1 MSKSVTVR
9 SLTARALLAAG
20 VLLAP
25 VVAEAGAG
33 PAVAPEAPQPALRIC
48 VSAEEPPYSAS
59 DGSGFENKI
68 AAAVA
73 QAMGR
78 QPVFVYADK
87 PAIYLVRDWLDK
99 KKCDVVV
106 GLDASD
112 PRVLTTTPYY
122 RTGYVFVTR
131 QDKHLDIQSW
141 NDPAIRKVG
150 HIVVEFG
157 SPSEAM
163 LKQVDRYNDN
173 MSYLYSLVGFRSPRN
188 EYVQIAPERMAG
200 EVRNGGADL
209 AVAFAP
215 SIARYVKADPA
226 LRMTPVKDDASR
238 SDGQKLPQTYD
249 QSMGVRQGDTELLA
263 ALNAALV
270 KARPQIAAVLAEEGI
285 PLVEVAN

>member
-1 MSKSVTVR
+1 MTVR
-9 SLTARALLAAG
+9 TLAACG
-20 VLLAP
+20 LLTVSVLLVPA
-25 VVAEAGAG
+25 AAAAGAG
-33 PAVAPEAPQPALRIC
+33 PAVAPGTPQPTLRIC
-48 VSAEEPPYSAS
+48 ASAKELPYSAA

-68 AAAVA
+68 AATVA
-73 QAMGR
+73 EAMGR

-112 PRVLTTTPYY
+112 PRVLTTAPYY

-131 QDKHLDIQSW
+131 QDTHLDVHSW

-200 EVRNGGADL
+200 EVRSGGADL

-215 SIARYVKADPA
+215 SIARYVKADPT
-226 LRMTPVKDDASR
+226 LRMTPVRDDASR
-238 SDGQKLPQTYD
+238 GDGQKLPQTYD

-263 ALNAALV
+263 ALNTALA
-270 KARPQIAAVLAEEGI
+270 KARPQIAAILAEEGI
-285 PLVEVAN
+285 PLVQVAN